1 MGLCMNT
8 LYSHT
13 SWIGP
18 KHITGTQISRQQAF
32 DGQVTRDT
40 ESCPDKVADVCIP
53 KVYTPDGQLPS
64 RFYE

>member
-1 MGLCMNT
+1 MDT

-18 KHITGTQISRQQAF
+18 KHITGTEISRQQAF

-40 ESCPDKVADVCIP
+40 ESCPDKVADVCLP
-53 KVYTPDGQLPS
+53 KVYTPT
-64 RFYE
+64 